1 MNVVLNSVYKYKK
14 TKNIWSKLEYCQNN
28 INEYRAEHMVLKR
41 EICKRQKDDAIYIF
55 TIILYICYF
64 LEKLDNSIKVI
75 YDFKE

>member
-14 TKNIWSKLEYCQNN
+14 NKNLWSKLEYCQNN

-41 EICKRQKDDAIYIF
+41 EICKRQKDDAMYIF

-64 LEKLDNSIKVI
+64 VEKRLCKQNWITV
-75 YDFKE
+75 